1 MPVESAEVSLCG
13 ARENNQ
19 DRAAV
24 AVAPGAALLVVLDGM
39 GGHAHGA
46 MAAEVGRTS
55 MLKSFGNPQQPLL
68 DPMGFLHLALG
79 RAHAAVVA
87 LARGL
92 PIEKRPRSTL
102 AACLVQEG
110 TAWFAHLGDS
120 RIYLLRGGRVKR
132 RTRDHSHVELL
143 VREGLITPDQAH
155 THPLRNYVE
164 SCIGGDDML
173 PEMAIGRCVK
183 VQAGDVLLGC
193 TDGFWVPLGDK
204 DIARGFNVATP
215 LRELLSSLSGL
226 AAQRAGEASDN
237 VTAAALRLS

>member
-1 MPVESAEVSLCG
+1 
-13 ARENNQ
+13 
-19 DRAAV
+19 
-24 AVAPGAALLVVLDGM
+24 
-39 GGHAHGA
+39 
-46 MAAEVGRTS
+46 MAAEVGRAS
-55 MLKSFGNPQQPLL
+55 LLKSFGAPKEPLL

-92 PIEKRPRSTL
+92 PVEKRPRSTL

-110 TAWFAHLGDS
+110 TAWFAHMGDS
-120 RIYLLRGGRVKR
+120 RIYLLRGGVVKR

-143 VREGLITPDQAH
+143 VREGLITPAQAH

-173 PEMAIGRCVK
+173 PEMAMGRCLRVRP
-183 VQAGDVLLGC
+183 GDVLLGC

-204 DIARGFNVATP
+204 DIAQGLNAAAP
-215 LRELLSSLSGL
+215 LRECLSSLSGL
-226 AAQRAGEASDN
+226 AVQRAGEAADN
-237 VTAAALRLS
+237 ATAAALRLS